1 MSVNIWQGH
10 APDIMDRY
18 ETASV
23 DAVITDP
30 PYPEISRPYGR
41 LTESEWWEL
50 MRAVVKQARRVLKP
64 TGSAVFILQANQEY
78 VGRTRPWLWEFMAW
92 IARDWNLVQDV
103 WWWNPAAMPTVHT
116 GHENGLMRP
125 SVKACVWAGPP
136 TCYRNQDAIMWAP
149 ADSAVADKR
158 ESRALARHP
167 SGQTSR
173 RGRINAAAR
182 NGDPVTPFNL
192 IPISNTNS
200 VTSGGALGHGA
211 ATPDDLCAWWVRYL
225 TKPGQLVMDPFCGS
239 GSIPQAADR
248 LGRDAIGIDAVEEY
262 VRTARDRIAKDA
274 GMFADVESHV

>member
-1 MSVNIWQGH
+1 LSVNIWQGH

-41 LTESEWWEL
+41 LTEAEWWDL
-50 MRAVVKQARRVLKP
+50 MRAVVKQTRRVLKP

-92 IARDWNLVQDV
+92 IARDWNMVQDV

-116 GHENGLMRP
+116 GYDNGLMRP
-125 SVKACVWAGPP
+125 SVKACVWAGAP
-136 TCYRNQDAIMWAP
+136 TCYRNQSEVRWTAAEASM
-149 ADSAVADKR
+149 ADKR
-158 ESRALARHP
+158 EDRALRTGP
-167 SGQTSR
+167 SGSHARFSTSNAR
-173 RGRINAAAR
+173 ARG
-182 NGDPVTPFNL
+182 GEPVVPFNL

-200 VTSGGALGHGA
+200 ASSGGALGHGA
-211 ATPDDLCAWWVRYL
+211 ATPDDLCEWWVRYL
-225 TKPGQLVMDPFCGS
+225 THPGQLVMDPFCGS

-248 LGRDAIGIDAVEEY
+248 LGRDAIGIEKDAASVEM
-262 VRTARDRIAKDA
+262 ARARLVKDA
-274 GMFADVESHV
+274 GMFAQVTVS